1 MFWIYSSKIDILK
14 LFFLNIPI
22 CSFNLWFIKVLF
34 LSHCFFEKLKVSYNY
49 NKAIFH
55 FIIFFYTQKAFVFQ
69 LVVDFYIVHD
79 NIVAFFSFL
88 FFLLSFDIFH
98 ELLFQIF
105 LIIFIIFSWWIFR
118 HKKHYKT
125 HTHTHAHTHTH
136 THTQSCKSILSWFRK
151 FINFYYCL
159 KLKF

>member
-22 CSFNLWFIKVLF
+22 CSFNLLFIKILF
-34 LSHCFFEKLKVSYNY
+34 LSHCFFEKLKVSCNY

-55 FIIFFYTQKAFVFQ
+55 FIIFFYTQKAFVFH
-69 LVVDFYIVHD
+69 LVVDFYIAHD
-79 NIVAFFSFL
+79 NIVAFFPFL

-105 LIIFIIFSWWIFR
+105 LIILIIFSWWIFR

-125 HTHTHAHTHTH
+125 HRHTHTH
-136 THTQSCKSILSWFRK
+136 THTHKAASQ
-151 FINFYYCL
+151 FYHDL
-159 KLKF
+159 DNL